1 MRGLKKCSLWLGGTS
16 KVYNQ
21 LVPFTQD
28 KCYEY
33 GILCL
38 MLCFI
43 LYTYVVYDLY
53 VLMLVYI
60 IVHVMLYDAFH
71 GSVHMH
77 S

>member
-1 MRGLKKCSLWLGGTS
+1 MSMVGRNVE
-16 KVYNQ
+16 VYSQ

-33 GILCL
+33 GFMCL

-43 LYTYVVYDLY
+43 LCTYVVYDLY
-53 VLMLVYI
+53 VLMHVYI
-60 IVHVMLYDAFH
+60 VVIIMLYVAFH